1 MPVTGPLRSGVPQPL
16 RWTAER
22 YLLLIESGIIVDG
35 ALTELVDG
43 EVVESVPQGN
53 RHFQTFRLLQ
63 EAFRALG
70 VPGLI
75 VSPTIQVSEFSV
87 VDPEFA
93 LIRQSSFN
101 HLPTASETVWV
112 VEVSDS
118 SLQHDLTVKEKI
130 YAEAGIPV
138 YWVVNVNNRQIHV
151 FTNPINGRYSRCEIQ
166 AEFAVVPVDGQN
178 LSVADLFPAVD

>member
-1 MPVTGPLRSGVPQPL
+1 MPVTGELRSGVPQPL

-53 RHFQTFRLLQ
+53 RHFQTFRMLQ
-63 EAFRALG
+63 EAFRALN

-75 VSPTIQVSEFSV
+75 VSPTIQISDFSV

-93 LIRQSSFN
+93 LIRQTRFD
-101 HLPTASETVWV
+101 HLPTASETLWV
-112 VEVSDS
+112 IEVSDS
-118 SLQHDLTVKEKI
+118 SLNHDLTVKGEI
-130 YAEAGIPV
+130 YAKASIPV
-138 YWVVNVNNRQIHV
+138 YWVVNVNERHIHV
-151 FTNPINGRYSRCEIQ
+151 FTNPVNGHYTRCDIQ
-166 AEFAVVPVDGQN
+166 AESATVPFANVN
-178 LSVADLFPAVD
+178 LAIADLFPLVD